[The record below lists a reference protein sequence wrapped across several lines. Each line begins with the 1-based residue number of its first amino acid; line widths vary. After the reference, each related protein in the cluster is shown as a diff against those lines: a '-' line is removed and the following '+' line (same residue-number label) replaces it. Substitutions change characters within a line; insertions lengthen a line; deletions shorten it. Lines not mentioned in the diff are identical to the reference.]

1 MSERKAIETRIVQ
14 TDKGHFQL
22 EALNGYV
29 LLSDESAT
37 VCANVQDQLDQGIT
51 DDTECG
57 EVAASILAT
66 FCSRRG
72 NPLRRGAIVE
82 CSMGNGELV
91 KGIVAYVRMGP
102 PDYTKPEAV
111 SVVLETKQNCPGYS
125 GTMLPVRKVHVL

>member
-1 MSERKAIETRIVQ
+1 MLRTSVVQNKQGYFDLVAENGFIV
-14 TDKGHFQL
+14 L
-22 EALNGYV
+22 AN
-29 LLSDESAT
+29 ESAT
-37 VCANVQDQLDQGIT
+37 VCANIQDQLEAGIT
-51 DDTECG
+51 NQTECG

-82 CSMGNGELV
+82 CSMGNGELIR
-91 KGIVAYVRMGP
+91 GIVAYVRMGP

-125 GTMLPVRKVHVL
+125 GTMLPVRKVRVL